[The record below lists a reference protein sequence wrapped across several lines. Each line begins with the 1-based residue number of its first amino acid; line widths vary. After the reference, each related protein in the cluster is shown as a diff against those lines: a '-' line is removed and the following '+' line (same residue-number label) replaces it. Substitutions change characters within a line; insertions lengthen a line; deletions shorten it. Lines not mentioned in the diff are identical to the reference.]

1 MLLLL
6 VLVPL
11 LVVVLAIVVVVVVFS
26 AHFAT
31 GFKCKF
37 RRRRRTKCDLQINEM
52 NL

>member
-6 VLVPL
+6 ILVPL
-11 LVVVLAIVVVVVVFS
+11 LIVVVAIVVVVVFS